1 MDSHLLWGFVVA
13 ASLAYV
19 IPGPDWFVVLRHA
32 SRSRLSGVSAA
43 LGVQSGLIVHMT
55 VAALGLSAILLTS
68 AEVFTVVKLLGA
80 AYLAFLGIQ
89 ALRDAYRSWRS
100 GEPNAPAPSDDST
113 PSVPVRVWAQ
123 AFTANVLNPKAAL
136 FFVAVLPQFVDP
148 SSAVTGQILTL
159 GAIDVALGVAWWL
172 LFVLATVRL
181 KGVLQRR
188 RARIGLDTATGVAL
202 CSLGGVLAATGRP
215 QPA

>member
-1 MDSHLLWGFVVA
+1 MDTHLMWGFVA
-13 ASLAYV
+13 AALLAYV

-32 SRSRLSGVSAA
+32 SRSRVSGVSAA

-80 AYLAFLGIQ
+80 AYLAFLGVQ
-89 ALRDAYRSWRS
+89 ALRDAYRGWRS
-100 GEPNAPAPSDDST
+100 SEPSAPTLSDDSVSSG
-113 PSVPVRVWAQ
+113 PRKVWAQ
-123 AFTANVLNPKAAL
+123 AFAANVLNPKAAL

-148 SSAVTGQILTL
+148 TSSVTLQIMTL
-159 GAIDVALGVAWWL
+159 GAIDIAIGVAWWF
-172 LFVLATVRL
+172 LFVFATVRL
-181 KGVLQRR
+181 KSVLHRR
-188 RARIGLDTATGVAL
+188 RARIGLDTAAGVAL

>member
-1 MDSHLLWGFVVA
+1 MDTHLMWGFVVA

-32 SRSRLSGVSAA
+32 SRSRVSGVSAA

-80 AYLAFLGIQ
+80 AYLAFLGVQ
-89 ALRDAYRSWRS
+89 ALRDAYRGWRA
-100 GEPNAPAPSDDST
+100 GEPSAPT
-113 PSVPVRVWAQ
+113 PSENSLSAGPKKVWAQ

-148 SSAVTGQILTL
+148 ASSVTLQIMTL
-159 GAIDVALGVAWWL
+159 GAIDIAIGIAWWF

-181 KGVLQRR
+181 RGVLRR
-188 RARIGLDTATGVAL
+188 RRVRVGLDTAAGVAL